1 MPHYFHPSRR
11 TRGERLEP
19 ERAVQLTEMR
29 LQQYKLRGIRCDI
42 LYYGICKRG
51 GNGSIFAARNGYVRN
66 DEVIAG
72 KLDKVQPAAIRNQA
86 TFSNPVR
93 RELCRANYLRRRKRT
108 AKIESRNRE
117 DRKCY
122 RSDTGHKRASDRPT
136 GGRRFLGN
144 LRGTSR
150 NHFPRLRVPLQTFQ
164 VSAQF
169 ARGLVA
175 QLAVLLQRL
184 ADDFFQLER
193 DLGIQA
199 DGSGG
204 RAVKD

>member
-19 ERAVQLTEMR
+19 ARADQLTVMR
-29 LQQYKLRGIRCDI
+29 LQLYKLRGIRCDI
-42 LYYGICKRG
+42 QYYGICKRG
-51 GNGSIFAARNGYVRN
+51 SNRSIFAARDGYLRD

-72 KLDKVQPAAIRNQA
+72 KLDKVQPAAIRNHA
-86 TFSNPVR
+86 AFSNPVR

-108 AKIESRNRE
+108 AKIESRNCE

-122 RSDTGHKRASDRPT
+122 RSHTGYKRAPDRPT
-136 GGRRFLGN
+136 GGWRCRRSP
-144 LRGTSR
+144 RGAGR
-150 NHFPRLRVPLQTFQ
+150 NHFPRLRVPLEAFQ
-164 VSAQF
+164 VGAQF

-184 ADDFFQLER
+184 ADDFF
-193 DLGIQA
+193 
-199 DGSGG
+199 
-204 RAVKD
+204 